1 MADYIH
7 GPDVFPTRQGA
18 ADSRSCF
25 LRDGRMQRKRRRLG
39 ERGVEGERNG
49 SSLLVEEAEGDAFII
64 RIAGLFWRPEAFRLL
79 GEIHSPEKEIGGRLS
94 VATYGDVKDREKEIQ
109 KGKELDEEDGI
120 YGRRWRRGR
129 SADGIRGMSC
139 NNRAAIRA
147 SVLTTGGATT
157 RLVASARNEGDE
169 NSRNFAIGG

>member
-1 MADYIH
+1 MLPPRWQDAKEAKTPWRE
-7 GPDVFPTRQGA
+7 G
-18 ADSRSCF
+18 
-25 LRDGRMQRKRRRLG
+25 RRRRRGG
-39 ERGVEGERNG
+39 EKWQQPPRRGSRRGCFYHSYRGPILEAR
-49 SSLLVEEAEGDAFII
+49 SL
-64 RIAGLFWRPEAFRLL
+64 
-79 GEIHSPEKEIGGRLS
+79 SPLRRDPLSEKEIGGRLS